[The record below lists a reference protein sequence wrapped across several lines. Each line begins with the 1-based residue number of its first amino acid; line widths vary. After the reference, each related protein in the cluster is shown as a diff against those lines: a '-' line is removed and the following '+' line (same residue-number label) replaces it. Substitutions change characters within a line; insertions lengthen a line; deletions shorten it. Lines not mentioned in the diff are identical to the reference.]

1 MMTFLFGS
9 ISSINKLLVREIR
22 SQLSEYESPRR
33 FGIIL
38 VGVVT
43 SGGIDV
49 AVVVVVVF
57 GILIIFFMV
66 LMVGIRCCC
75 KLSPCCC
82 C

>member
-49 AVVVVVVF
+49 AVVVVVF